1 MVTDPHL
8 LFWVPPDWTTDAKGD
23 FYEEYILEILR
34 PMRLRAERRLRVTG
48 MELDIIA
55 RGEDRP
61 RTILVECKAHRDP
74 IAADTITKLLGN
86 VQLRRA
92 DEGWLF
98 STSDLT
104 KDGRGL
110 WDEIQNDPE
119 HSRTF
124 TWYSPSRTIEV
135 LKAQRSIVDPAT
147 LLHYVGKVDVGS
159 WTLIVT
165 PGRRSWFVEI
175 LQDGVPSQYAVF
187 DARTGAPLATNE
199 ARDVAAVS
207 PRYSGLRLI
216 EVGPTPVTTI
226 PTPTRAPVARVIS
239 GDAWEDPRPARPIDF
254 VGRDEVLRD
263 VASFIEQVRT
273 DSTATRSFAVLAPS
287 GWGKSSFTLKLAKQ
301 AETGKIAS
309 ASVTAVDSRSAA
321 SPAFVAEALRLAL
334 RDSVGSSTTVR
345 KGDPK
350 VLSLREPLDSPEV
363 AKAIDALRASKRVA
377 VLIFD
382 QFEELFAKEAL
393 FEVFHAV
400 RDLSLDVDAR
410 QVPLILGF
418 AWKTDV
424 SLPQQHPAYHL
435 WHQLADRRKTFK
447 VGEFGRGEIERVV
460 SRAETAIGKKLSRA
474 LRSRLAEQC
483 QGLPWLLKKLL
494 VHVLQRVTTPESQY
508 LLLERELDVE
518 QLFKEDLEQLK
529 DEHLRCLKF
538 VASRAPVP
546 VAEVEEAFSRDTT
559 NLLINQHLLVRSGM
573 NYVVYWDIFRDY
585 LIEERVPEIPWT
597 RTFQRMPPIA
607 LKALE
612 VLHAHSSMTAWSLS
626 EQLRLK
632 EGPTFNV
639 LGDLVSLQLVEAD
652 GSGRYRVARHLTGVS
667 PPTVAAA
674 VRNQLRRHVVARA
687 VERLWP
693 KDQLVDYESWVRF
706 FGEQQPRI
714 QGFSE
719 ATLRQYSGN
728 LKSWLVF
735 AGLLEVRARGI
746 ARTDGQGA
754 QMGQIAVGKQMGGLF
769 MGTAAPAK
777 LQSLL
782 EKVFRGNGVY
792 SREDLEK
799 EGLRNAIVD
808 GLALGLVNLGAGRF
822 EIRSSAAS
830 ERDLIAEAKSA
841 VSRQPAVQLAL
852 QCLAKVPG
860 DRKNAAALLA
870 NELGANWKPAS
881 AFRNL
886 GGLLRYSQWTE
897 QTETDDGAQS
907 RLPLGHS

>member
-1 MVTDPHL
+1 
-8 LFWVPPDWTTDAKGD
+8 
-23 FYEEYILEILR
+23 
-34 PMRLRAERRLRVTG
+34 MRLRAERRLRVTG

-74 IAADTITKLLGN
+74 IAADVITKLLGN

-98 STSDLT
+98 TTSDLT

-147 LLHYVGKVDVGS
+147 LLHHLGSLDVGS

-175 LQDGVPSQYAVF
+175 LQDGVPTQYTVF
-187 DARTGAPLATNE
+187 DARTGSPLRTNE
-199 ARDVAAVS
+199 ASEVVAVS
-207 PRYSGLRLI
+207 PRYSGLRPI
-216 EVGPTPVTTI
+216 EIGHTPVTTTSG
-226 PTPTRAPVARVIS
+226 PSRAPVARVIS

-254 VGRDEVLRD
+254 VGRDDVLRE
-263 VASFIEQVRT
+263 VASFLEQVRT

-287 GWGKSSFTLKLAKQ
+287 GWGKSSFTLKLAKL
-301 AETGKIAS
+301 AETGKVAS
-309 ASVTAVDSRSAA
+309 TSITAVDSRSAA

-334 RDSVGSSTTVR
+334 HDALGGSAATKR
-345 KGDPK
+345 NDPK
-350 VLSLREPLDSPEV
+350 VLSLREPLDSPEI
-363 AKAIDALRASKRVA
+363 AKSIDVLRASKRVA

-393 FEVFHAV
+393 FEVFNAV
-400 RDLSLDVDAR
+400 RDLCLDVDAR
-410 QVPLILGF
+410 QLPLILGF

-447 VGEFGRGEIERVV
+447 VSEFGRGEIERVV
-460 SRAETAIGKKLSRA
+460 SKAERAIGKKLSRP

-585 LIEERVPEIPWT
+585 LVEERVPEIPWT
-597 RTFQRMPPIA
+597 RTFQRMPPA
-607 LKALE
+607 PLKALE
-612 VLHAHSSMTAWSLS
+612 VLHAQGSMTASTLS
-626 EQLRLK
+626 DHLKLK

-639 LGDLVSLQLVEAD
+639 LGDLVALQLVEAD
-652 GSGRYRVARHLTGVS
+652 GSGKYRVARHLIDVS
-667 PPTVAAA
+667 PPTVAAV

-687 VERLWP
+687 IERSWP
-693 KDQLVDYESWVRF
+693 KEQLIDYESWVRF
-706 FGEQQPRI
+706 FVEQQPRI

-735 AGLLEVRARGI
+735 AGLLEIRARGVV
-746 ARTDGQGA
+746 RTDGHGA
-754 QMGQIAVGKQMGGLF
+754 QMGQVAVGKQMGGLF
-769 MGTAAPAK
+769 MGTGAPSK
-777 LQSLL
+777 LQGLL
-782 EKVFRGNGVY
+782 VKVFRSNGVHF
-792 SREDLEK
+792 REDLEK

-808 GLALGLVNLGAGRF
+808 GLALGLVNLRSGRL
-822 EIRSSAAS
+822 EIRSSATS
-830 ERDLIAEAKSA
+830 ESELLIEAKNA
-841 VSRQPAVQLAL
+841 VSRQPAIQLAL
-852 QCLAKVPG
+852 QCLANAPN
-860 DRKNAAALLA
+860 DRKSAAELLA
-870 NELGANWKPAS
+870 SELGANWKPAS
-881 AFRNL
+881 ALRNL

-897 QTETDDGAQS
+897 QTEADGVQS
-907 RLPLGHS
+907 RLPLGSS